1 MNESSTKDTV
11 VFIQEYVS
19 KPNSPESI
27 LGMFDAVF
35 GMTVTKPH
43 IFLLDEK
50 EKKEYFG
57 LEKERSAFL
66 CTGMVWV
73 LVPNFGMSLVFP
85 KGFLKYPNFAFFKPF
100 FEGKFQEKPI
110 PVKLN
115 VNDSCLEGG
124 ELLILTNTDIDS
136 VLDVFIEIVN

>member
-1 MNESSTKDTV
+1 MNEIATKDAAT
-11 VFIQEYVS
+11 FIQEYVS

-27 LGMFDAVF
+27 MRMFDAVF
-35 GMTVTKPH
+35 GRTVHITN

-50 EKKEYFG
+50 EKKSYLG
-57 LEKERSAFL
+57 LKNERSSFL

-73 LVPNFGMSLVFP
+73 LVPKFGTSLVFP
-85 KGFLKYPNFAFFKPF
+85 KGFLKYPNFSFFNTF

-110 PVKLN
+110 PVKLVLDEN
-115 VNDSCLEGG
+115 GSCIEGG

-136 VLDVFIEIVN
+136 VLDVFNS

>member
-1 MNESSTKDTV
+1 MNESSTKNTV

-50 EKKEYFG
+50 KKKRVFWVGKRTIGFSLHWYGVGIGTELWNEFSIS
-57 LEKERSAFL
+57 KRVPKVSKL
-66 CTGMVWV
+66 C
-73 LVPNFGMSLVFP
+73 VF
-85 KGFLKYPNFAFFKPF
+85 
-100 FEGKFQEKPI
+100 
-110 PVKLN
+110 
-115 VNDSCLEGG
+115 
-124 ELLILTNTDIDS
+124 
-136 VLDVFIEIVN
+136 